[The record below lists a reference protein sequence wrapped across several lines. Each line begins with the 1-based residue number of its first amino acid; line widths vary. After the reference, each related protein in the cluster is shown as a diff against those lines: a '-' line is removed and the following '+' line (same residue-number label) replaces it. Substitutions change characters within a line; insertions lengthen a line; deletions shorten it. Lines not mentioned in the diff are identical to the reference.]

1 MNIKKSY
8 NGKLVLVIAL
18 AAILLMPTAI
28 FAKNENHLTKEQKT
42 AIIKL
47 KIEKKVAKINLK
59 QIKTWQRQGS
69 KKIRKDINR
78 LNRLITIANKK
89 TTLTAEQKTTIVN
102 DINSDI
108 ASLNTLKEKI
118 SSGTVLDTIK
128 ADVKSI
134 VSLGSI
140 NAKYLP
146 LINHITVN

>member
-1 MNIKKSY
+1 
-8 NGKLVLVIAL
+8 L